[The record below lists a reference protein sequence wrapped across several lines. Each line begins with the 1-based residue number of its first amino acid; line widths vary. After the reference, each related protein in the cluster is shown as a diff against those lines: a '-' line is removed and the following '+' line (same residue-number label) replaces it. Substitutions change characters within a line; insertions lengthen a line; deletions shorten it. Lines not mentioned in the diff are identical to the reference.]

1 VFWPLIQKAATAGP
15 SQCPGCYCFA
25 LAPLEVSLKTESSVP
40 LAMSE
45 KPVLRVVPHRES
57 NGPVLERVDDAWKF
71 VAASDAVHISTI
83 SLWHR
88 ALYFSVSTKFTIALV
103 VSLGWLAFSV
113 WVAMPW
119 MRDLAKLSNWG
130 IAIFAVGGI
139 AIVPGFMNAFLIS
152 SLLMDRRPSHYPLK
166 HYPGIT
172 ILVAAYNEASTIAET
187 LQSINR
193 QHYPGAFEVMVID
206 DGSTDTTANIVAA
219 MRLPWLTLMRQPRNA
234 GKSAALNRGL
244 AAARHHLIVT
254 LDADS
259 VLYGDALKSLVERF
273 AADPLTT
280 RAVAGT
286 MLVRNSRA
294 TWVTKMQEWDYFHGI
309 AAIKRIQSLY
319 QGTLV
324 AQGAFS
330 LYDRQTLRDVGGWDD
345 CVGEDIVLTWAIL
358 GAGWRIGH
366 AEDAVCFT
374 NVPERL
380 PQFMQQRQRW
390 ARGMM
395 ESFRRHVHILVEPRM
410 STLFIWWNLFFPWL
424 DLAYT
429 LCFIPG
435 IVLAFFGILWV
446 VGPMTLI
453 LLPLSLLMNGIMYRV
468 SARMFA
474 AHSLHVR
481 YNPLGFVLYALAYS
495 LILQP
500 VCVAGYVSE
509 LLDLRKTWGT
519 K

>member
-1 VFWPLIQKAATAGP
+1 M
-15 SQCPGCYCFA
+15 
-25 LAPLEVSLKTESSVP
+25 KTESPVS
-40 LAMSE
+40 LAKLV
-45 KPVLRVVPHRES
+45 KPVLRVVPHRELT
-57 NGPVLERVDDAWKF
+57 GPALERVDDAWQF
-71 VAASDAVHISTI
+71 VAASDAVHISTN

-103 VSLGWLAFSV
+103 VSLGWLLFSV

-130 IAIFAVGGI
+130 IAIFAVSGI

-172 ILVAAYNEASTIAET
+172 ILVAAYNEATTIAET

-206 DGSTDTTANIVAA
+206 DGSTDTTADIVAA

-273 AADPLTT
+273 AADPMTT

-286 MLVRNSRA
+286 MLVHNSRA

-380 PQFMQQRQRW
+380 PQFMRQRQRW

-395 ESFRRHVHILVEPRM
+395 ESFRRHAHILVEPRM
-410 STLFIWWNLFFPWL
+410 STLFIWWNLFFP
-424 DLAYT
+424 LA
-429 LCFIPG
+429 
-435 IVLAFFGILWV
+435 
-446 VGPMTLI
+446 
-453 LLPLSLLMNGIMYRV
+453 
-468 SARMFA
+468 
-474 AHSLHVR
+474 
-481 YNPLGFVLYALAYS
+481 
-495 LILQP
+495 
-500 VCVAGYVSE
+500 
-509 LLDLRKTWGT
+509 
-519 K
+519 